1 MLRRIKLLPLLMA
14 LAGLSA
20 LAVGAGLALAH
31 GGDATAIHGCVEK
44 EGKAVRI
51 LAAPGIGDPNQAC
64 KSNETAID
72 WSQTGPQ
79 GPPGISGYEV
89 VGKTSTK
96 EGDGSRVYFDTVSCP
111 AGKAVLGGG
120 GAGTVFLG
128 DDPIAAADLMES
140 APGALPESW
149 VVGFSQINGSPVAEG
164 ESIHI
169 TSFVICA
176 VVSS

>member
-14 LAGLSA
+14 LAALSA

-31 GGDATAIHGCVEK
+31 GGDASAIHGCIEK

-51 LAAPGIGDPNQAC
+51 VAAPGTGDPNQAC

-89 VGKTSTK
+89 VGKTSV
-96 EGDGSRVYFDTVSCP
+96 SRVYFDTVSCP
-111 AGKAVLGGG
+111 AGRP
-120 GAGTVFLG
+120 FS
-128 DDPIAAADLMES
+128 AAA
-140 APGALPESW
+140 AQGR
-149 VVGFSQINGSPVAEG
+149 FSSVTTPSPQQ
-164 ESIHI
+164 
-169 TSFVICA
+169 T
-176 VVSS
+176 